1 MGAVANVVGGIFGG
15 SGGQQVQDRTTTTT
29 NSIDPMLK
37 PYVEFGLGEAR
48 RLYDAP
54 GPGYFPGQTYISP
67 SQSTLSALQS
77 AENRA
82 TAGSPL
88 LRQAQSALGTNIN
101 AINPAVSQYS
111 SLYENAATDP
121 SQAFYQQL
129 QGGEFGNEALAGTR
143 ATAAGD
149 YLGGNQFFQ
158 GAFNPAA
165 RSAQQSYYDAIQ
177 NVSSKAAS
185 SGRYGSGAYGQ
196 LTDRAGGTFA
206 NALTDVAG
214 KLAYQNYGDE
224 RARQEAAVSRL
235 GGLSQQD
242 ITNRLAGASA
252 LTQGGQQEYANQL
265 AATQGLAGTSA
276 SDRAAQLQA
285 LQAAPGMAEADYG
298 DIQKLLTA
306 GQAREGYDQTALQ
319 DQINRYNY
327 EQNLPQA
334 KLQSFL
340 SGVYGAPS
348 GGTSTSTQPIY
359 SNPSQQAF
367 GNLLGAAGTSAALYT
382 AFSDIRTKEN
392 IVNIGNGQHNLPVY
406 MFEYKPDWK
415 DEAGHG
421 KFVGYMAHEVEEVVP
436 QAVITRADGIKQV
449 CYDLV

>member
-1 MGAVANVVGGIFGG
+1 MGGITSAIGGIFGG
-15 SGGQQVQDRTTTTT
+15 GGGGGQQVQDRTTTTT
-29 NSIDPMLK
+29 NQIDPMLK

-48 RLYDAP
+48 RLYDTA
-54 GPGYFPGQTYISP
+54 GPSYFPGQTYVGP
-67 SQSTLSALQS
+67 SGATSSALQL

-82 TAGSPL
+82 SAGSPL
-88 LRQAQSALGTNIN
+88 LRQAQSALGMNIN
-101 AINPAVSQYS
+101 AVNPGASQYS
-111 SLYENAATDP
+111 DLYGNANTDP

-143 ATAAGD
+143 STAAGD

-165 RSAQQSYYDAIQ
+165 RAAQQSYYDAIQ
-177 NVSSKAAS
+177 NVTSKAAS

-224 RARQEAAVSRL
+224 RARQEAAQGRL
-235 GGLSQQD
+235 GSLSQQD
-242 ITNRLAGASA
+242 LSNRLAGATA

-265 AATQGLAGTSA
+265 AATQGLTGVSA

-298 DIQKLLTA
+298 DIQKLLTT
-306 GQAREGYDQTALQ
+306 GQAREGYSQTALQ

-348 GGTSTSTQPIY
+348 GGVSTATQPIY
-359 SNPSQQAF
+359 SNPGQQ
-367 GNLLGAAGTSAALYT
+367 GLGSLLGIAGTGAQIYG
-382 AFSDIRTKEN
+382 AFK
-392 IVNIGNGQHNLPVY
+392 
-406 MFEYKPDWK
+406 
-415 DEAGHG
+415 
-421 KFVGYMAHEVEEVVP
+421 
-436 QAVITRADGIKQV
+436 
-449 CYDLV
+449 